1 MERLGSRHSL
11 SVRLLLNGQEREVRA
26 AQVEEL
32 VSELGLPLAAALVEH
47 NGTALLRSEWAGT
60 ALRDGDQV
68 EIIRMVAGG

>member
-1 MERLGSRHSL
+1 
-11 SVRLLLNGQEREVRA
+11 VRLLLNGQEREVRA

-47 NGTALLRSEWAGT
+47 NGTALLRSEWAGI